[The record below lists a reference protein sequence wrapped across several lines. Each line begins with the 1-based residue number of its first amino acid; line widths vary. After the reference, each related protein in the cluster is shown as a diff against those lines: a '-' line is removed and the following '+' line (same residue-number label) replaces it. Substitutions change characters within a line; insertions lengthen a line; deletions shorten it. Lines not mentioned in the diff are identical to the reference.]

1 MERAK
6 GFEPSTPT
14 LARLCSTPEL
24 RPRSVGGGLLRG
36 FRLEGKS
43 PSIAVTTRLPRPH
56 FHGLCHP
63 ADTTLNTPSSKQAED
78 FHGSHHWSK
87 SSREHRR
94 DRLRPP
100 VRAGNDRRRR
110 PEHLHDRRGGSPAPR
125 PRAGGFR
132 ANLVRP
138 PQAASPDAGKG
149 HPRGRWPPEAGKD

>member
-63 ADTTLNTPSSKQAED
+63 ADTTLNTPRAKQAED
-78 FHGSHHWSK
+78 FMDHIIGQN
-87 SSREHRR
+87 
-94 DRLRPP
+94 P
-100 VRAGNDRRRR
+100 
-110 PEHLHDRRGGSPAPR
+110 
-125 PRAGGFR
+125 
-132 ANLVRP
+132 
-138 PQAASPDAGKG
+138 AASTGAIGSAPLSEREIIVDGDQNTFMAEVV
-149 HPRGRWPPEAGKD
+149 EASRHVPV